1 MTDDFS
7 KLKTMKYSGRGIT
20 IGMTLDG
27 NPFVGYTLTGRSP
40 SSQARKLVYD
50 EALSTIRTD
59 VTDLEQLKKGNPAL
73 LIYPAIVAI
82 GNHRI
87 VASNGVQTKLLT
99 NSARQMNDK
108 GARPIDMLVDAMNI
122 PVDENGIDIT
132 TYEPDAPNFT
142 PRINGCLDEHLG
154 GFYIVRKATEH
165 SADVNTFSFNLE
177 PGTARLITTYLGGN
191 ENPLLPFRNNP
202 LEAKVQS
209 VNASQI
215 CESLYDAIGPKE
227 GNNYRV
233 AAAIMMKKQGGSD
246 VAVINRFDRG
256 E

>member
-1 MTDDFS
+1 MADDFS
-7 KLKTMKYSGRGIT
+7 KLKEMKYSGRGIT
-20 IGMTLDG
+20 IGMTLEG

-50 EALSTIRTD
+50 KSLSTIRTD
-59 VTDLEQLKKGNPAL
+59 VTDQEQLKKGNPAL
-73 LIYPAIVAI
+73 LIYPAIIAVEK
-82 GNHRI
+82 RR
-87 VASNGVQTKLLT
+87 VVTSNGVQTKLLT
-99 NSARQMNDK
+99 NSARQMNMKDI
-108 GARPIDMLVDAMNI
+108 RPIDILVDAMNI

-142 PRINGCLDEHLG
+142 PRINGCLDKQLG

-177 PGTARLITTYLGGN
+177 PGIARLITTYLGGN
-191 ENPLLPFRNNP
+191 ENPLLPFRDNP

-215 CESLYDAIGPKE
+215 CESLYDAIGPKD

-233 AAAIMMKKQGGSD
+233 AVAIMMKKRDGLD
-246 VAVINRFDRG
+246 VVVINRFDRG